1 MKKELTVKKFS
12 MGEMKQKKDMVA
24 AEEEILMVI
33 NETESLIISMS
44 PGDMK
49 PFAYGFL
56 LTSGLVGSTDEI
68 EELTVRGHR
77 IDVRLSHAP
86 EDLTVV
92 LRSGC
97 GSGTGVEAE
106 IETNP
111 FDDVVLPELDGLP
124 LLYKEFIKYSEV
136 HDETGGVHSAA
147 ITDGSSIRFFSED
160 VGRHNAVDKVIGKAM
175 LRNFDLADHFL
186 LSSGRISGEIVKKAV
201 SARLR
206 TIVSRS
212 APTCAAIVRARRA
225 NLGVIGFLRG
235 KRYNVYT
242 WPENES

>member
-1 MKKELTVKKFS
+1 MARN
-12 MGEMKQKKDMVA
+12 KDMVA

-33 NETESLIISMS
+33 NETEQVIISMS
-44 PGDMK
+44 PEDLK

-56 LTSGLVGSTDEI
+56 LTAGLIESKEEVERLEI
-68 EELTVRGHR
+68 RGHR
-77 IDVRLSHAP
+77 IDVQVSKAP
-86 EDLTVV
+86 KDLMMV

-97 GSGTGVEAE
+97 GSGTGIEAD
-106 IETNP
+106 IETSP
-111 FDDVVLPELDGLP
+111 FDRVVLPDLDTLP
-124 LLYKEFIKYSEV
+124 ELYKEFIKYSEV

-147 ITDGSSIRFFSED
+147 VTDGKSILYFSED
-160 VGRHNAVDKVIGKAM
+160 VGRHNAIDKVIGKAM
-175 LRNFDLADHFL
+175 LREYSLDNHFV
-186 LSSGRISGEIVKKAV
+186 LSSGRISGEIVKKAI

-206 TIVSRS
+206 SIVSRS

-242 WPENES
+242 WSSDGSSDES